1 MENTLFI
8 NKHASSCW
16 LINAA
21 NDSKDGFRLGTS
33 KFSTKNIQENFFWS
47 NLEVERSIGG
57 VDDQHGQRR
66 VRSCQI
72 FPVLCDGHVFDLLQ
86 VEAVVVVVGVVGG
99 VRQQAAAVVEG
110 QPRHAPLAGEAGL
123 ELRPDEVRAL
133 GRVDALQ
140 VDGQTLRERE
150 DPGLAFGLR
159 RGSK

>member
-1 MENTLFI
+1 MIPKMGF
-8 NKHASSCW
+8 ASAHQ
-16 LINAA
+16 N
-21 NDSKDGFRLGTS
+21 FRQKIFKIT
-33 KFSTKNIQENFFWS
+33 FFKS

-150 DPGLAFGLR
+150 DPGLAFGLG